1 MNKYEE
7 VISSSSGLIY
17 MIINKYFNNYDR
29 EDLYQVGVIGVIK
42 AYNNYKKNKNT
53 KFSTYAYK
61 YIYGEIYNYINN
73 YKNIKVS
80 KDYIKLYKKINTARS
95 ILAQELMKEPTTYE
109 LSSFLEIDPYIIDTI
124 NNSMT
129 KIDSLDRVLYNDGKE
144 ITIFDTISDNKD
156 YYNIDYLLL
165 NEEIDKLESPYK
177 ELIYLRYFEDKTQS
191 EVASLLGMNQVEVS
205 RTEKKTLKRIRNNYQ
220 NVA

>member
-1 MNKYEE
+1 
-7 VISSSSGLIY
+7 
-17 MIINKYFNNYDR
+17 
-29 EDLYQVGVIGVIK
+29 
-42 AYNNYKKNKNT
+42 
-53 KFSTYAYK
+53 
-61 YIYGEIYNYINN
+61 
-73 YKNIKVS
+73 
-80 KDYIKLYKKINTARS
+80 
-95 ILAQELMKEPTTYE
+95 MKEPTTYE
-109 LSSFLEIDPYIIDTI
+109 LSSFLEIDPYIIDTV

>member
-17 MIINKYFNNYDR
+17 MIIKKYFNNYDR

-42 AYNNYKKNKNT
+42 AYNNYKKNRNT

-109 LSSFLEIDPYIIDTI
+109 LSSFLEIDPYIIDTV

-156 YYNIDYLLL
+156 YYNIDYIML
-165 NEEIDKLESPYK
+165 NEEINNLPEPWNKIIK
-177 ELIYLRYFEDKTQS
+177 LRYFEDKTQS
-191 EVASLLGMNQVEVS
+191 EVASMLGMNQVEIS
-205 RTEKKTLKRIRNNYQ
+205 RGEAKVLKKIRETHQ

>member
-1 MNKYEE
+1 
-7 VISSSSGLIY
+7 
-17 MIINKYFNNYDR
+17 
-29 EDLYQVGVIGVIK
+29 
-42 AYNNYKKNKNT
+42 
-53 KFSTYAYK
+53 
-61 YIYGEIYNYINN
+61 
-73 YKNIKVS
+73 
-80 KDYIKLYKKINTARS
+80 
-95 ILAQELMKEPTTYE
+95 
-109 LSSFLEIDPYIIDTI
+109 
-124 NNSMT
+124 MT

>member
-17 MIINKYFNNYDR
+17 MIIKKYFNNYDR

-109 LSSFLEIDPYIIDTI
+109 LSSFLEIDPYIIDTV

>member
-109 LSSFLEIDPYIIDTI
+109 LSSFLEIDPYIIDTV

-177 ELIYLRYFEDKTQS
+177 ELIYLRYFEDKSQS